1 MNAAQIK
8 NSTQLFTE
16 IEDISDD
23 IVILT
28 TGGASLIIETS
39 AVNFELLSEE
49 EQEAIIY
56 AYNAFLNSLSFPIQL
71 IISSRQM
78 DVSAYL
84 NYISRQQEKLSSSK
98 FKTYLEKYHQFIL
111 GIVKENRVLEKNFYM
126 VIPFSP
132 LELGI
137 KAGFSFFGTSKKG
150 LPFSKDYIVSRA
162 KTALI
167 PKRDH
172 LLRQLNRLGLKGEQ
186 LTTSQLVELF
196 YELFNPEQ
204 EDSQKIPEGAGF
216 TNVLVEGI
224 QK

>member
-1 MNAAQIK
+1 MAAQIRA
-8 NSTQLFTE
+8 STQQFTG
-16 IEDISDD
+16 IEDIRDD
-23 IVILT
+23 LVILSN
-28 TGGASLIIETS
+28 GGAALIVETT
-39 AVNFELLSEE
+39 AVNFELLSQE

-56 AYNAFLNSLSFPIQL
+56 AYNAFLNSLSFLIQ
-71 IISSRQM
+71 IAIANRPM
-78 DVSAYL
+78 DVSSYL
-84 NYISRQQEKLSSSK
+84 SYISRQKEKSPSGR
-98 FKTYLEKYHQFIL
+98 FKTQLEKYHQFIL
-111 GIVKENRVLEKNFYM
+111 GIVKENRVLEKKFYI

-137 KAGFSFFGTSKKG
+137 KGGFPILRKEKKG

-172 LLRQLNRLGLKGEQ
+172 LLRQLGRLGLKGTQ
-186 LTTSQLVELF
+186 LTTAQLTELF

-204 EDSQKIPEGAGF
+204 ENVQKIPEGAGF
-216 TNVLVEGI
+216 TNVLVEGS